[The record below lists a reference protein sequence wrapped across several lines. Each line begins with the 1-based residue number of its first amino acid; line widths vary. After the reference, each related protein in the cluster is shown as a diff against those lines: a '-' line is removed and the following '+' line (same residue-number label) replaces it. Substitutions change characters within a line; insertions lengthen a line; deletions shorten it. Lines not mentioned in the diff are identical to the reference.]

1 LAQLALFAWGEQS
14 RGRAR
19 DLRDDILTSRV
30 EIGGG
35 RSAVEHC
42 RGGTR
47 RTKAG
52 GRVRCA

>member
-1 LAQLALFAWGEQS
+1 LALFAWGEQS